1 MEISYMIHQ
10 PVPSYNAAG
19 EAQSDLFRFVQENE
33 HDLSLFEYGQSPRT
47 CRVVDP
53 GAVDF
58 HANPLLVVQNTLQ

>member
-1 MEISYMIHQ
+1 ML
-10 PVPSYNAAG
+10 PV